1 VLEVDLLQMPGD
13 GIKDDQQSIIKNSRE
28 EEEEERYLL

>member
-13 GIKDDQQSIIKNSRE
+13 GIKDRASSKTQ
-28 EEEEERYLL
+28 ERRKKKKEYLL